1 MRGTDPGHVA
11 DLLPA
16 YLNGTLGARTEARVD
31 EHLRTCARCRSDLA
45 SWEAVRGAVEA
56 SQAAVP
62 APSPA
67 VLGGALARIEQ
78 EEDGPSPF
86 ASRLSLAWQL
96 LLGQLPLVRR
106 EIWLAS
112 ALTVG
117 LGCFVALLIT
127 VPSAAGEP
135 LAVLAPVIAAVGVS
149 LVYGPDNDASLEVAL
164 STPTPPRLVLLAR
177 LVLVYGYDLALAL
190 AASGFVALLRAEVG
204 LWPLIELWI
213 GPMFFLSSLALLLS
227 LFLGPTPA
235 IVAAVT
241 LWATKLVATGDGAR
255 VFLAPVWTER
265 IEAFWQASPLLLS
278 LAAALL
284 VAAILLAPKLEKL
297 A

>member
-1 MRGTDPGHVA
+1 MRGTERGHVS

-16 YLNGTLGARTEARVD
+16 YLNGTLETRAERLVD
-31 EHLRTCARCRSDLA
+31 EHLGSCARCRADLA
-45 SWEAVRGAVEA
+45 SWETVSGAVEA

-62 APSPA
+62 APSSA
-67 VLGGALARIEQ
+67 VLDGALARIEA
-78 EEDGPSPF
+78 EKASPSPL
-86 ASRLSLAWQL
+86 ASRLALAWQL

-106 EIWLAS
+106 EIWVAS

-117 LGCFVALLIT
+117 LGCLVALLIT
-127 VPSAAGEP
+127 APSAAGGP

-190 AASGFVALLRAEVG
+190 VGSGVVAVTRAEVG
-204 LWPLIELWI
+204 LWPLVELWI
-213 GPMFFLSSLALLLS
+213 GPMFFLSSLALFLS
-227 LFLGPTPA
+227 LFLGPTSA
-235 IVAAVT
+235 IMAAMT
-241 LWATKLVATGDGAR
+241 LWAVKLVATDEGSRA
-255 VFLAPVWTER
+255 FLDPRWADR
-265 IEAFWQASPLLLS
+265 IEAFWQANPVLLP
-278 LAAALL
+278 LAAALF
-284 VAAILLAPKLEKL
+284 VAAVLLAPRVERL

>member
-1 MRGTDPGHVA
+1 MRGTEPGHVA

-16 YLNGTLGARTEARVD
+16 YLNGTLEAREEHRVD
-31 EHLRTCARCRSDLA
+31 EHLRGCAACRAELS
-45 SWEAVRGAVEA
+45 SWEAVRGAVDV
-56 SQAAVP
+56 SQSAMP

-67 VLGGALARIEQ
+67 VLDGALARI
-78 EEDGPSPF
+78 GGGRASPPRL
-86 ASRLSLAWQL
+86 APRLSLAWQL

-106 EIWLAS
+106 ELWPAS

-117 LGCFVALLIT
+117 LGCLVALL
-127 VPSAAGEP
+127 VAAPSEAGGP

-177 LVLVYGYDLALAL
+177 LVLVYGYDIALAL
-190 AASGFVALLRAEVG
+190 AASVVVALTRAEVG
-204 LWPLIELWI
+204 LWPLVELWL
-213 GPMFFLSSLALLLS
+213 GPMFFLSALALLLS
-227 LFLGPTPA
+227 LFFGPTPA
-235 IVAAVT
+235 IMAAMT
-241 LWATKLVATGDGAR
+241 LWATRLAATREGAR
-255 VFLAPVWTER
+255 GFVAPGWADR
-265 IEAFWQASPLLLS
+265 IETFWQASPLLLP

-284 VAAILLAPKLEKL
+284 AAAVLLAPRLERL

>member
-1 MRGTDPGHVA
+1 MRSPEPGHVF

-16 YLNGTLGARTEARVD
+16 YLNGTLKSGELRVE
-31 EHLRTCARCRSDLA
+31 EHLRSCPACRTELA
-45 SWEAVRGAVEA
+45 SWEVIRGAVEL
-56 SQAAVP
+56 SQEGTP
-62 APSPA
+62 APPQA
-67 VLGGALARIEQ
+67 VLAGALAEVKAG
-78 EEDGPSPF
+78 EAVHPSPG
-86 ASRLSLAWQL
+86 SRLSLAWQL
-96 LLGQLPLVRR
+96 LVGQLPLVRR

-117 LGCFVALLIT
+117 LGCLVALLLAD
-127 VPSAAGEP
+127 PSVAGAS
-135 LAVLAPVIAAVGVS
+135 LAVLAPVVAAVGVS
-149 LVYGPDNDASLEVAL
+149 LVYGPENDTSLEVAL

-190 AASGFVALLRAEVG
+190 VASGVVTLAHG
-204 LWPLIELWI
+204 DTSLWQLVSLWI

-235 IVAAVT
+235 IVTAVT
-241 LWATKLVATGDGAR
+241 LWATKLLATGDGA
-255 VFLAPVWTER
+255 FFAPTWADR
-265 IEAFWQASPLLLS
+265 IESFWQANPVLLP

-284 VAAILLAPKLEKL
+284 VVAVSLAPRLERL

>member
-1 MRGTDPGHVA
+1 MRGTEPGHVA

-16 YLNGTLGARTEARVD
+16 YLNGTLEAGEEHRVD
-31 EHLRTCARCRSDLA
+31 EHLRGCAACRAELS
-45 SWEAVRGAVEA
+45 SWEAVRGAVDV
-56 SQAAVP
+56 SQSAMP

-67 VLGGALARIEQ
+67 VLDGALARIGVGQ
-78 EEDGPSPF
+78 ASPPRL
-86 ASRLSLAWQL
+86 APRLSLAWQL

-106 EIWLAS
+106 ELWPAS

-117 LGCFVALLIT
+117 LGCLVALL
-127 VPSAAGEP
+127 VAAPSEAGGP

-190 AASGFVALLRAEVG
+190 AASVVVALTRAEVG
-204 LWPLIELWI
+204 LWPLVELWL
-213 GPMFFLSSLALLLS
+213 GPMFFLSALALLLS
-227 LFLGPTPA
+227 LFFGPTPA
-235 IVAAVT
+235 IMAAMT
-241 LWATKLVATGDGAR
+241 LWATRLAAMSDGAR
-255 VFLAPVWTER
+255 TFVAPGWADR
-265 IEAFWQASPLLLS
+265 IEAFWQASPLLLPLAVAL
-278 LAAALL
+278 LAAA
-284 VAAILLAPKLEKL
+284 VLLAPRLERL